1 MSMTIRQP
9 PLINAPLPVAVF
21 GVLLVALHLVRI
33 LLPDSWQNVVIFDGA
48 LIPDRFWAPASSP
61 GASGLPGYDGRFA
74 AFLPLIASGF
84 LHSDW
89 MHVIFNAAFLVALAK
104 PLLEM
109 FRRIWPAQ
117 EPGASALL
125 LGLFLFSQIISGL
138 VYLGLNYPGGGPAIG
153 ASGGISG
160 LLAAILL
167 IREGPERWLLGRG
180 FLIASA
186 LFVIANALFAFIGPS
201 LLGASI
207 AWEAHVGG
215 YLGGALAMRLILM
228 RCDAGPA

>member
-1 MSMTIRQP
+1 MTTTRRQP

-21 GVLLVALHLVRI
+21 AGLLVVLHLVRI
-33 LLPDSWQNVVIFDGA
+33 LLPDSWQNIVIFEGA
-48 LIPDRFWAPASSP
+48 LIPDRFWAPAG
-61 GASGLPGYDGRFA
+61 GAGLSGLPGYDGRIA

-104 PLLEM
+104 PLLEL
-109 FRRIWPAQ
+109 FRNVWPGR

-125 LGLFLFSQIISGL
+125 LGLFLLSQIISGL
-138 VYLGLNYPGGGPAIG
+138 VYLGLNYPDGGPAIG

-160 LLAAILL
+160 LIAALL
-167 IREGPERWLLGRG
+167 LVREGPQRWLLARG
-180 FLIASA
+180 FLVASA
-186 LFVIANALFAFIGPS
+186 LFVIANALFAFIGPG

-215 YLGGALAMRLILM
+215 YFGGALAMRLILM
-228 RCDAGPA
+228 RFEAGPA